1 MDNQTATIDTDD
13 NIARI
18 ELCLGQL
25 FEPQHVVELRCLGN
39 GASKSGFFD
48 DYTALAAHA
57 VAAQQEGYA
66 CYFGL
71 APRRTQNPASPTTN
85 SAEEQVKTK
94 M

>member
-1 MDNQTATIDTDD
+1 MEQMDNQTATIDTDD

-71 APRRTQNPASPTTN
+71 APFVRIAQSVP
-85 SAEEQVKTK
+85 
-94 M
+94 